1 MILNLEYGLWHM
13 QNNMQ
18 ESASGTILRS
28 WTEKKIAEE
37 QWKNKEEAVWLIL
50 L

>member
-1 MILNLEYGLWHM
+1 MSYAKYL
-13 QNNMQ
+13 NMQ
-18 ESASGTILRS
+18 ESAYGTILRS
-28 WTEKKIAEE
+28 LTEKKIGEE